1 MSDVPNQHHERLIAG
16 WGVRQVQS
24 KDERAEKA
32 CECEVKKKKKSEK
45 DGERKV
51 LVKAT

>member
-1 MSDVPNQHHERLIAG
+1 MGDVPNPHLERLIAG
-16 WGVRQVQS
+16 WGVQKVKS
-24 KDERAEKA
+24 KDERAEKKCD
-32 CECEVKKKKKSEK
+32 CEAKKPE